1 MKRIKNLFIPAIV
14 AVLAVALFA
23 PGCGD
28 PVDPNNGKQDTT
40 VTDPQAGAKKFL
52 RDEYMNVYYY
62 WYKDVI
68 DANNKL
74 VLQHYDIYDLF
85 DKMLYPKDRWSWMCD
100 KEYYVGSETG
110 EVSGTYGASLAQA
123 IEYHN
128 DYDIKVRFVYPGSPF
143 AEQGVSRGW
152 TLTHIDGIPKDTLLR
167 NGTFNSMYEKSPQT
181 FTFNDIE
188 GNAHTFTATAS
199 ESLSTRSSLITKIFT
214 AEDFPGL
221 TEPVGYFLYLSFKAY
236 FLSDITEAMESFR
249 AAGVKTVILDLRYNG
264 GGDSRASQLM
274 VDYLAPGTAGNSVY
288 VKRVHN
294 DLLSGLDE
302 ENRVRE
308 IVNGE
313 RIGVI
318 DPATKDTLIVNSIG
332 AERLYVI
339 NGHGTASASEMI
351 TNGLR
356 PMMPVTMVGDTTYGK
371 PNGMYVLMYPGRNTD
386 YQKYNAVP
394 PDYSGLKWVFLPICF
409 YNKNGNDE
417 FIPDNGFI
425 PDNYR
430 PDDLY
435 HDFGPQE
442 DNINACLTH
451 IVTGAFPALPR
462 KHRNQTRSS
471 SAYSIDLTEE
481 ALNPAYGLY
490 TVMPKF

>member
-1 MKRIKNLFIPAIV
+1 MKRKSNLFIS
-14 AVLAVALFA
+14 AVLVVLAAALFA
-23 PGCGD
+23 PACGPEID
-28 PVDPNNGKQDTT
+28 PGNNGKDTT
-40 VTDPQAGAKKFL
+40 PVVTDPDAGAKKFL

-74 VLQHYDIYDLF
+74 VLKNYDIYDLF

-100 KEYYVGSETG
+100 KDYYVGSETG
-110 EVSGTYGASLAQA
+110 VVTGTYGASVGQPF
-123 IEYHN
+123 EYHG
-128 DYDIKVRFVYPGSPF
+128 DYDIRVRYVYPGSPF
-143 AEQGVSRGW
+143 AEKGVTRGW
-152 TLTHIDGIPKDTLLR
+152 VLTHIDGKSTMDLIRD
-167 NGTFNSMYEKSPQT
+167 GIFSAMYEKSPQN
-181 FTFNDIE
+181 FTFEDTE
-188 GNAHTFTATAS
+188 GKTHTFTATAS
-199 ESLSTRSSLITKIFT
+199 ESLSTRSSLITKVFT

-221 TEPVGYFLYLSFKAY
+221 TEPVGYFLYLSFKAN

-274 VDYLAPGTAGNSVY
+274 VDYLAPENQTGRVY

-294 DLLSGLDE
+294 DNLASMDE
-302 ENRVRE
+302 EEVVRSSAG
-308 IVNGE
+308 VSDPVSGE
-313 RIGVI
+313 SLKV
-318 DPATKDTLIVNSIG
+318 TSLG
-332 AERLYVI
+332 AERVYVI
-339 NGHGTASASEMI
+339 NGPGTASASEMI

-356 PMMPVTMVGDTTYGK
+356 PMMPVKMVGDTTYGK

-386 YQKYNAVP
+386 YQKYNAG
-394 PDYSGLKWVFLPICF
+394 DFSGLKWVFLPICF

-451 IVTGAFPALPR
+451 IVTGEFPALPR
-462 KHRNQTRSS
+462 NHGYQTRSS
-471 SAYSIDLTEE
+471 SSRRIDLTEE
-481 ALNPAYGLY
+481 VLNPAYGLY